1 MSICRLSLMAE
12 TANTNDLRRGMV
24 VDLPEGL
31 FEVVEFQ
38 HHKPGKGQAIVRTK
52 IKNVRTGA
60 VLDRTFNSDTKV
72 GVARLDRR
80 EMQYLYREGDGY
92 VFMDNESYDQVTLGA
107 QHVDANVGRFISD
120 GMNVTVAFH
129 EGTPVSLDM
138 PTTVD
143 LKVTATEPGL
153 KGDRQSAGTKP
164 ATVETGA
171 LFQVPLFVNQGD
183 TVRID
188 TRTGEYVTRVQG

>member
-1 MSICRLSLMAE
+1 MAE

-38 HHKPGKGQAIVRTK
+38 HHKPGKGQAVVRTK

-60 VLDRTFNSDTKV
+60 VLDKTFNSDTKV

-80 EMQYLYREGDGY
+80 EMQYLYRDGDGF
-92 VFMDNESYDQVTLGA
+92 VFMDNESYDQTTLGA
-107 QHVDANVGRFISD
+107 QHVDANVARFMTE
-120 GMNVTVAFH
+120 GMTVIVAFY

-143 LKVTATEPGL
+143 LKVTASEPGL

-171 LFQVPLFVNQGD
+171 TFQVPLFVNEGD